1 MHADFIKED
10 MKMKKTGNSDP
21 ETCFNNLLSMTESE
35 CPLDRMRGMAADHI
49 DASVDIETIEDDIA
63 ETIGTYEP
71 RIKINNIEFEMDEEG
86 NAELSIDIEKSNYVE
101 DDDVDTE
108 EAQEM
113 DLEDSAD
120 IPTTQS

>member
-1 MHADFIKED
+1 MHADFTKED
-10 MKMKKTGNSDP
+10 MKMKKTGNGDP

-63 ETIGTYEP
+63 ETIGVYEP

>member
-1 MHADFIKED
+1 
-10 MKMKKTGNSDP
+10 MKKTGNSDP

-63 ETIGTYEP
+63 ETIGVYEP